1 MKPNLKI
8 LVAMTALAVASCGTQ
23 RKTVNDNKVVDTQKS
38 APEISVKS
46 QTPVKFASRDNAEGR
61 LAFGLSLFNAAVAN
75 SDEDANVV
83 VSPYSAGAALSMLA
97 DGAAGETKEEL
108 VNALRKSSY
117 SGSVPSA
124 GNGYIISS
132 ANSAWIRKGFPVNTD
147 YRILL
152 EKNYS
157 AKIAERD
164 FSSRATVN
172 EINKW
177 CSDKTSGRIPE
188 IIDQINPD
196 MMMFLINALYFK
208 APWEYQFDKNDTF
221 DSDFHSPAGD
231 QTVPFMHISRE
242 FPCGE
247 IEGYKFVFLP
257 YKSGEYQMAICLPSE
272 EMSISSM
279 LPHVTSSMFESAL
292 KQAVTRKVALS
303 MPKFKVNTTAV
314 LNSVLMSL
322 GVEKAFSKG
331 ADFSGITSAGVAV
344 DEVKQKCFVE
354 VNEKGAEA
362 AAVTSVGVRV
372 TSVGP
377 VERMFIMNVD
387 RPFVFAI
394 FNTGSNDILFA
405 GRISIVEN

>member
-1 MKPNLKI
+1 
-8 LVAMTALAVASCGTQ
+8 
-23 RKTVNDNKVVDTQKS
+23 
-38 APEISVKS
+38 
-46 QTPVKFASRDNAEGR
+46 
-61 LAFGLSLFNAAVAN
+61 
-75 SDEDANVV
+75 
-83 VSPYSAGAALSMLA
+83 
-97 DGAAGETKEEL
+97 
-108 VNALRKSSY
+108 
-117 SGSVPSA
+117 
-124 GNGYIISS
+124 
-132 ANSAWIRKGFPVNTD
+132 
-147 YRILL
+147 
-152 EKNYS
+152 
-157 AKIAERD
+157 
-164 FSSRATVN
+164 
-172 EINKW
+172 
-177 CSDKTSGRIPE
+177 
-188 IIDQINPD
+188 
-196 MMMFLINALYFK
+196 
-208 APWEYQFDKNDTF
+208 
-221 DSDFHSPAGD
+221 
-231 QTVPFMHISRE
+231 MHISRE

-247 IEGYKFVFLP
+247 IEVCKFVFLP